1 MKTGD
6 TGKNPYRVEPYK
18 PYQGVG
24 FFKDTK
30 APYSIQAGDDIFA
43 F

>member
-6 TGKNPYRVEPYK
+6 RGKNPDLVEPYK
-18 PYQGVG
+18 PHQGVG
-24 FFKDTK
+24 FFKDRK
-30 APYSIQAGDDIFA
+30 APYSIQAGDDIFI